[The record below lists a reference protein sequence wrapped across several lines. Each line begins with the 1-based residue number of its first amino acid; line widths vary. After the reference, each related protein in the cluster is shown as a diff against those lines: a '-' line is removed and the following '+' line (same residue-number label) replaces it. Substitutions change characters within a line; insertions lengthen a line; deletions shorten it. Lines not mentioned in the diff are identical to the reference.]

1 MLPPLR
7 HKLEKVSSSSGG
19 NGIGNGRSSWII
31 RRGSVLHNNDIR
43 PSYMQTLVLKKQL
56 RQQYT
61 EIQEGAEVAAAAAA
75 AAAASKTTATEI
87 DDGHP
92 KTEENVDDEHRMD
105 SDRRRMSNNMKLFT
119 TDSALGEEL
128 LRQVESFEGVEAASS
143 KQQQQQQEQASITEE
158 EEQYHHQQLIEEI
171 EVMASVDD
179 SSSDNKAVILSELE
193 KAKKASPSEL
203 AVSSRER
210 FGTSPREPSKQKDLQ
225 TIAKEIIGENDVK
238 ELSHKLREIYA
249 LVRPY
254 LRDGVSTDRAFMGA
268 QFPLQVRMQNVSYNV
283 ELSKEFHHK
292 TDLDA
297 SQASIQNSHN
307 MFSFFAYF
315 VVAIWKYLQ
324 RVVQCQPQVPTTQHG
339 QLPRKEILKN
349 INLVIE
355 PGLNYLVLGPP
366 GSGKSVLLKA
376 IAGLLPLHRPFTM
389 EGSITYNG
397 KTLQDCAR
405 DKFFIE
411 NAFGYI
417 DQLDDHAP
425 LLTVKETLD
434 FAYQCKTGGRFV
446 QEKYDKRHGHD
457 KDVVEEGVDIENS
470 CPRQRQQLDGVLTKK
485 ALEDDLPIQII
496 LTVLGLTGV
505 KDTFVGNTTTVRG
518 VSGGQRRRVTVGEMI
533 VSRTPILCGDE
544 LSTGLDAAS
553 TYDMIETQLHFGRIR
568 NYSRVFSLL
577 QPSPEVVSL
586 FDQII
591 VLSEGHIL
599 YAGKIEEVE
608 EYFAGL
614 GFRSPE
620 FVDLA
625 DFLQLISTEDRDT
638 LYVGDGRC
646 PTVADLAYHFQY
658 RSQQGADIQI
668 LLSSAHDNKLDVHG
682 SVQTKGG
689 MILQMDAVRQ
699 KYANGFFR
707 SLNLIFRRF
716 LLLWIRDRK
725 VLAFSVVRNII
736 NGASVGGAF
745 FNATDFSS
753 ISGAMFQTGIFV
765 LLGSLQSISGLVAER
780 SIYDKQAHANFY
792 SAWPYVLGKSL
803 SQIPQT
809 LFLDTLVSGATL
821 YYMIGLGGRNDILN
835 FLTYALILFV
845 FATLTNQQVRL
856 LDRRHFERDVD
867 CFRLCLEFLTM
878 SSRFSL

>member
-1 MLPPLR
+1 
-7 HKLEKVSSSSGG
+7 
-19 NGIGNGRSSWII
+19 
-31 RRGSVLHNNDIR
+31 
-43 PSYMQTLVLKKQL
+43 
-56 RQQYT
+56 
-61 EIQEGAEVAAAAAA
+61 
-75 AAAASKTTATEI
+75 
-87 DDGHP
+87 
-92 KTEENVDDEHRMD
+92 
-105 SDRRRMSNNMKLFT
+105 
-119 TDSALGEEL
+119 
-128 LRQVESFEGVEAASS
+128 
-143 KQQQQQQEQASITEE
+143 
-158 EEQYHHQQLIEEI
+158 
-171 EVMASVDD
+171 
-179 SSSDNKAVILSELE
+179 
-193 KAKKASPSEL
+193 
-203 AVSSRER
+203 
-210 FGTSPREPSKQKDLQ
+210 
-225 TIAKEIIGENDVK
+225 
-238 ELSHKLREIYA
+238 
-249 LVRPY
+249 
-254 LRDGVSTDRAFMGA
+254 
-268 QFPLQVRMQNVSYNV
+268 
-283 ELSKEFHHK
+283 
-292 TDLDA
+292 
-297 SQASIQNSHN
+297 
-307 MFSFFAYF
+307 
-315 VVAIWKYLQ
+315 
-324 RVVQCQPQVPTTQHG
+324 
-339 QLPRKEILKN
+339 
-349 INLVIE
+349 
-355 PGLNYLVLGPP
+355 
-366 GSGKSVLLKA
+366 
-376 IAGLLPLHRPFTM
+376 M

-434 FAYQCKTGGRFV
+434 FAYQCKTGGRGL
-446 QEKYDKRHGHD
+446 QKIHDKRHRHD
-457 KDVVEEGVDIENS
+457 TQCVAGEGDDIESS
-470 CPRQRQQLDGVLTKK
+470 CPRQRQQLDWESTKK
-485 ALEDDLPIQII
+485 ALEDDLPIRII
-496 LTVLGLTGV
+496 LTILGLTSV

-553 TYDMIETQLHFGRIR
+553 TYDMIETLLHFGRIR

-608 EYFAGL
+608 EYFAEL

-638 LYVGDGRC
+638 LYVGDGQC
-646 PTVADLAYHFQY
+646 PTVEELAYHFQF
-658 RSQQGADIQI
+658 RSQEGADIQI

-682 SVQTKGG
+682 SVQTRNG

-707 SLNLIFRRF
+707 SLHLIFRRF
-716 LLLWIRDRK
+716 LLLWFRDRK

-753 ISGAMFQTGIFV
+753 IQGAMFQTGIFV

-821 YYMIGLGGRNDILN
+821 YYMIGLGGRNNILN

-856 LDRRHFERDVD
+856 TH
-867 CFRLCLEFLTM
+867 
-878 SSRFSL
+878 SRFFSIC